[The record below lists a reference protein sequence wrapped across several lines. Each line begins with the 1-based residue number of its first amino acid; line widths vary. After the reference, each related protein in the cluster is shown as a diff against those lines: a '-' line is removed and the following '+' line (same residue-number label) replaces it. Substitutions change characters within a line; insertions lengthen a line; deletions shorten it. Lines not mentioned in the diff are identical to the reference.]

1 MTDLIGP
8 FWDLYV
14 TGLNGR
20 VGQGQR
26 LVQKAYP
33 HIISRKKKKTI
44 IIIFLIFYFC
54 QGITESLSQRF
65 KTTPMYPILKLSTV
79 N

>member
-20 VGQGQR
+20 VDQGQR
-26 LVQKAYP
+26 LVQKACP

-44 IIIFLIFYFC
+44 IIIIYLFFA
-54 QGITESLSQRF
+54 
-65 KTTPMYPILKLSTV
+65 KV
-79 N
+79 

>member
-26 LVQKAYP
+26 LVHKPAL
-33 HIISRKKKKTI
+33 ISFREKKSI
-44 IIIFLIFYFC
+44 IIILFFFLPRYNRIAVA
-54 QGITESLSQRF
+54 
-65 KTTPMYPILKLSTV
+65 KV
-79 N
+79 

>member
-26 LVQKAYP
+26 LVQKACP
-33 HIISRKKKKTI
+33 HIISRKKNP
-44 IIIFLIFYFC
+44 LLLLFYLFFFC

-65 KTTPMYPILKLSTV
+65 KTINHDAPHPKTKYS
-79 N
+79 

>member
-26 LVQKAYP
+26 LVQKPAL
-33 HIISRKKKKTI
+33 ISFREKKNRLLLFFFFFAK
-44 IIIFLIFYFC
+44 
-54 QGITESLSQRF
+54 
-65 KTTPMYPILKLSTV
+65 V
-79 N
+79 

>member
-26 LVQKAYP
+26 LVQKACP
-33 HIISRKKKKTI
+33 HIISRKKKKPII
-44 IIIFLIFYFC
+44 IIIFFFC

-65 KTTPMYPILKLSTV
+65 KTTKMYPILKLSTV

>member
-14 TGLNGR
+14 TGLNGL

-26 LVQKAYP
+26 LVQKACP
-33 HIISRKKKKTI
+33 HIISRKKKTI
-44 IIIFLIFYFC
+44 IIFFLPRLNRIAVA
-54 QGITESLSQRF
+54 
-65 KTTPMYPILKLSTV
+65 KV
-79 N
+79 

>member
-26 LVQKAYP
+26 LVQKAFP
-33 HIISRKKKKTI
+33 HIISRKKNDYYYFF
-44 IIIFLIFYFC
+44 FLPRYNRIAVA
-54 QGITESLSQRF
+54 
-65 KTTPMYPILKLSTV
+65 KV
-79 N
+79 

>member
-26 LVQKAYP
+26 LVKKPAL
-33 HIISRKKKKTI
+33 ISFREKKI
-44 IIIFLIFYFC
+44 DYYFFIFFFC

-65 KTTPMYPILKLSTV
+65 KTINHDVPHPKTKYS
-79 N
+79 

>member
-26 LVQKAYP
+26 LVKKPAL
-33 HIISRKKKKTI
+33 ISFRAKKIDYYYLFFFFAK
-44 IIIFLIFYFC
+44 
-54 QGITESLSQRF
+54 
-65 KTTPMYPILKLSTV
+65 V
-79 N
+79 

>member
-14 TGLNGR
+14 PGILLMTGLDGL

-26 LVQKAYP
+26 LVQKAWP
-33 HIISRKKKKTI
+33 HITVKK
-44 IIIFLIFYFC
+44 
-54 QGITESLSQRF
+54 GS
-65 KTTPMYPILKLSTV
+65 
-79 N
+79 

>member
-14 TGLNGR
+14 TRLNGR

-26 LVQKAYP
+26 LVQKGCP
-33 HIISRKKKKTI
+33 DIISRKKNDYYYFF
-44 IIIFLIFYFC
+44 FLPRYNRIAVA
-54 QGITESLSQRF
+54 
-65 KTTPMYPILKLSTV
+65 KV
-79 N
+79 

>member
-26 LVQKAYP
+26 LVKKPAP
-33 HIISRKKKKTI
+33 ISFRAKKI
-44 IIIFLIFYFC
+44 DYYFFFFFFLPRYNRIAVA
-54 QGITESLSQRF
+54 
-65 KTTPMYPILKLSTV
+65 KV
-79 N
+79 

>member
-26 LVQKAYP
+26 PVQKPAL
-33 HIISRKKKKTI
+33 ISFREKKSDYYFFFF
-44 IIIFLIFYFC
+44 FLPRYNRIAVA
-54 QGITESLSQRF
+54 
-65 KTTPMYPILKLSTV
+65 KV
-79 N
+79 

>member
-14 TGLNGR
+14 TRLNGR

-26 LVQKAYP
+26 LVQKACP
-33 HIISRKKKKTI
+33 HIISRKKKII
-44 IIIFLIFYFC
+44 IIIFFFA
-54 QGITESLSQRF
+54 
-65 KTTPMYPILKLSTV
+65 KV
-79 N
+79 

>member
-26 LVQKAYP
+26 LVQKPAL
-33 HIISRKKKKTI
+33 ISFREKKSI
-44 IIIFLIFYFC
+44 IIIFFFFC

-65 KTTPMYPILKLSTV
+65 KAINHDVPHPKTKYS
-79 N
+79 

>member
-33 HIISRKKKKTI
+33 HIISRKKNDYY
-44 IIIFLIFYFC
+44 YF
-54 QGITESLSQRF
+54 F
-65 KTTPMYPILKLSTV
+65 FFFATV
-79 N
+79 

>member
-26 LVQKAYP
+26 LVQKPALIY
-33 HIISRKKKKTI
+33 IISRKKNRLLFFLFF
-44 IIIFLIFYFC
+44 IFFA
-54 QGITESLSQRF
+54 
-65 KTTPMYPILKLSTV
+65 KV
-79 N
+79 

>member
-26 LVQKAYP
+26 LVQKACP
-33 HIISRKKKKTI
+33 HIISRKKKNDYYYYLFFFAK
-44 IIIFLIFYFC
+44 
-54 QGITESLSQRF
+54 
-65 KTTPMYPILKLSTV
+65 V
-79 N
+79 

>member
-14 TGLNGR
+14 IGLNGR

-26 LVQKAYP
+26 LVQKACP
-33 HIISRKKKKTI
+33 HIISRKKKTI
-44 IIIFLIFYFC
+44 IIIFFFLPRYNRIAVA
-54 QGITESLSQRF
+54 
-65 KTTPMYPILKLSTV
+65 KV
-79 N
+79 

>member
-26 LVQKAYP
+26 LVQKPAL
-33 HIISRKKKKTI
+33 ISFREKKI
-44 IIIFLIFYFC
+44 DYYYLFFFLPRYNRIAVA
-54 QGITESLSQRF
+54 
-65 KTTPMYPILKLSTV
+65 KV
-79 N
+79 

>member
-26 LVQKAYP
+26 LVKKPAL
-33 HIISRKKKKTI
+33 ISFREKKI
-44 IIIFLIFYFC
+44 DYYYFYF
-54 QGITESLSQRF
+54 F
-65 KTTPMYPILKLSTV
+65 FFAKV
-79 N
+79 

>member
-26 LVQKAYP
+26 LVHKPAL
-33 HIISRKKKKTI
+33 ISFREKKI
-44 IIIFLIFYFC
+44 DYYYFIIFFA
-54 QGITESLSQRF
+54 
-65 KTTPMYPILKLSTV
+65 KV
-79 N
+79 

>member
-26 LVQKAYP
+26 LVQKAFP
-33 HIISRKKKKTI
+33 HIISRKKTDYYYFF
-44 IIIFLIFYFC
+44 FLPRYNRIAVA
-54 QGITESLSQRF
+54 
-65 KTTPMYPILKLSTV
+65 KV
-79 N
+79 

>member
-14 TGLNGR
+14 TGPAGLNGR

-26 LVQKAYP
+26 PVQKPAL
-33 HIISRKKKKTI
+33 ISFREKKI
-44 IIIFLIFYFC
+44 YYYYYF
-54 QGITESLSQRF
+54 F
-65 KTTPMYPILKLSTV
+65 FAKV
-79 N
+79 